1 MAREGLSE
9 IRGILQSLL
18 DFQAKNALN
27 RDDLLLFLGLLNV
40 TMAMNLLQKRMDSGG
55 EVHTS
60 PAAGGNAEPL
70 AALGQLLA
78 GRGKGTEG
86 AGAAAPLAGLLG
98 RDANLPALVS
108 TVAGLLKQ
116 QGGAPSG
123 GGGEPA
129 PEPAR
134 PGESAGEAP
143 TGEEKERPAERPAP
157 RPAARREP
165 LRWDFGRK

>member
-18 DFQAKNALN
+18 EFQAKNALN

-55 EVHTS
+55 EVQAPS
-60 PAAGGNAEPL
+60 AAGGNAEPL

-78 GRGKGTEG
+78 GRGKGAEG
-86 AGAAAPLAGLLG
+86 AGATAPLAGLLG
-98 RDANLPALVS
+98 REANLPALIS

-123 GGGEPA
+123 GGKEPA
-129 PEPAR
+129 P
-134 PGESAGEAP
+134 AGENEGKAP
-143 TGEEKERPAERPAP
+143 GDEDTERLAERTTP
-157 RPAARREP
+157 RPVARRET